1 MARFPKLTSLTLK
14 GKPPSF
20 RSNYYIY
27 VRPDLVDYDCSVQPW
42 IETVVCSGVKN
53 FEELRLK
60 RIQTSGAASC
70 LDPLVSNCRC
80 PYIKSLRLNG
90 SITADKLRRILVKAP
105 QLVDL
110 GMGYLIGTGPL
121 LDICNALYGALGKCT
136 SIRSLS
142 LGIIDL
148 GSCLLPA
155 VYPICHNL
163 TSLKLS
169 PCLIS
174 ADFNRL
180 IRRCIKLECLWVQ
193 GTFITDEELRVLAS
207 TCKELQELRIIDS
220 PVRRNLHITEQGFTL
235 HNSWECIG
243 KRVEDVMAM
252 QPLDEGFGA
261 IVRLCKGLK
270 LLRLCGR
277 LTDQVFL
284 HIGKYAKHLEV
295 LTVNLIKVTTL
306 GPRNRTFLDFQ
317 VPHFAGDSEKGIL
330 YVLNGCKKLKELDI
344 RNSSFGNATLLE
356 DVRKYEWMQCL
367 YIENCQMNF
376 GACKQL
382 AHEMPSLNVEIIRKK
397 TMRPPGNNTVII
409 NPGDNDKINK
419 MYLYRTLVV
428 PRKDAPDYVLTL

>member
-1 MARFPKLTSLTLK
+1 
-14 GKPPSF
+14 
-20 RSNYYIY
+20 
-27 VRPDLVDYDCSVQPW
+27 
-42 IETVVCSGVKN
+42 
-53 FEELRLK
+53 
-60 RIQTSGAASC
+60 
-70 LDPLVSNCRC
+70 
-80 PYIKSLRLNG
+80 
-90 SITADKLRRILVKAP
+90 
-105 QLVDL
+105 
-110 GMGYLIGTGPL
+110 MGYLIGTGPL

-148 GSCLLPA
+148 GSRLLPA

-180 IRRCIKLECLWVQ
+180 IRRCIKLECLWVHSLQ
-193 GTFITDEELRVLAS
+193 MKSSVFWLL

-270 LLRLCGR
+270 RLRLCGR

-284 HIGKYAKHLEV
+284 YMGKYAKHLEV

>member
-1 MARFPKLTSLTLK
+1 M
-14 GKPPSF
+14 
-20 RSNYYIY
+20 
-27 VRPDLVDYDCSVQPW
+27 V
-42 IETVVCSGVKN
+42 
-53 FEELRLK
+53 
-60 RIQTSGAASC
+60 
-70 LDPLVSNCRC
+70 
-80 PYIKSLRLNG
+80 
-90 SITADKLRRILVKAP
+90 VKAP

-110 GMGYLIGTGPL
+110 GMGYLIGTGPV

-148 GSCLLPA
+148 GNRLLPA

-180 IRRCIKLECLWVQ
+180 IRRCIKLECLWFQ
-193 GTFITDEELRVLAS
+193 GTFITDEELCVLAS

-220 PVRRNLHITEQGFTL
+220 PVRRNLHITEQGLVALSAGCPKLKKLNYICNEISNEALITVAENCPNLVSFTL

-270 LLRLCGR
+270 RLRLCGR

-284 HIGKYAKHLEV
+284 YIGKYAKHLEV

-306 GPRNRTFLDFQ
+306 GPRNRTLLDFQ

-356 DVRKYEWMQCL
+356 DVRKYERMQCL

-382 AHEMPSLNVEIIRKK
+382 AHEMPSLKVEIIRKK

-419 MYLYRTLVV
+419 MYLYRTLVG
-428 PRKDAPDYVLTL
+428 PRKDATDYVLTL

>member
-1 MARFPKLTSLTLK
+1 
-14 GKPPSF
+14 
-20 RSNYYIY
+20 
-27 VRPDLVDYDCSVQPW
+27 
-42 IETVVCSGVKN
+42 
-53 FEELRLK
+53 
-60 RIQTSGAASC
+60 
-70 LDPLVSNCRC
+70 
-80 PYIKSLRLNG
+80 
-90 SITADKLRRILVKAP
+90 
-105 QLVDL
+105 
-110 GMGYLIGTGPL
+110 MGYLIGTGPL

-148 GSCLLPA
+148 GSRLLPA

-193 GTFITDEELRVLAS
+193 GTFITDEELCVLAS
-207 TCKELQELRIIDS
+207 TCKELQELRIIDTGCPKLKKLNYICNKIS
-220 PVRRNLHITEQGFTL
+220 NEALITVAENCPNLVSFTL

-252 QPLDEGFGA
+252 QPLEEGFGA

-270 LLRLCGR
+270 RLRLCGR

-284 HIGKYAKHLEV
+284 YIGKYAKHLEV

-306 GPRNRTFLDFQ
+306 GPSNRTFLDFQ

-419 MYLYRTLVV
+419 MYLYRMLVG

>member
-1 MARFPKLTSLTLK
+1 
-14 GKPPSF
+14 
-20 RSNYYIY
+20 
-27 VRPDLVDYDCSVQPW
+27 
-42 IETVVCSGVKN
+42 
-53 FEELRLK
+53 
-60 RIQTSGAASC
+60 
-70 LDPLVSNCRC
+70 
-80 PYIKSLRLNG
+80 
-90 SITADKLRRILVKAP
+90 
-105 QLVDL
+105 
-110 GMGYLIGTGPL
+110 
-121 LDICNALYGALGKCT
+121 
-136 SIRSLS
+136 
-142 LGIIDL
+142 
-148 GSCLLPA
+148 
-155 VYPICHNL
+155 
-163 TSLKLS
+163 
-169 PCLIS
+169 
-174 ADFNRL
+174 
-180 IRRCIKLECLWVQ
+180 
-193 GTFITDEELRVLAS
+193 
-207 TCKELQELRIIDS
+207 
-220 PVRRNLHITEQGFTL
+220 
-235 HNSWECIG
+235 
-243 KRVEDVMAM
+243 MAM

-270 LLRLCGR
+270 RLRLCGR

-284 HIGKYAKHLEV
+284 YMGKYAKHLEV